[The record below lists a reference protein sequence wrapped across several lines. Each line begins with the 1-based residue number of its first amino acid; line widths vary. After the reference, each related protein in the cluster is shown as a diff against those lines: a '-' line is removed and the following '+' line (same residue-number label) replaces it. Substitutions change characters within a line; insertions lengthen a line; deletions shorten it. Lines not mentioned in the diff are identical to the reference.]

1 LGFVSGQTGTRME
14 NLEPIE
20 QHRAG
25 ASDEAPAPLSAEG
38 SRPRAAQAASVVA
51 GERNDGELTDRQR
64 DMLDFERT
72 WWQFDDPREEI
83 IQARFGC
90 SADEYYAELNQV
102 LELPGA
108 MAHDPLVVRR
118 FHRRRLRRRRSLM
131 DGGSAA
137 SRESQGGAKA

>member
-1 LGFVSGQTGTRME
+1 ME

-20 QHRAG
+20 QRHHD
-25 ASDEAPAPLSAEG
+25 ASDEAPAEVRPQSAC
-38 SRPRAAQAASVVA
+38 VA

-72 WWQFDDPREEI
+72 WWQFDDPRDEVI
-83 IQARFGC
+83 RARFGC

-108 MAHDPLVVRR
+108 VAHDPLVVRR
-118 FHRRRLRRRRSLM
+118 FQRRRLRRRRSLM
-131 DGGSAA
+131 DSGSGANKGSLGGSHA
-137 SRESQGGAKA
+137 

>member
-1 LGFVSGQTGTRME
+1 ME
-14 NLEPIE
+14 NE
-20 QHRAG
+20 
-25 ASDEAPAPLSAEG
+25 
-38 SRPRAAQAASVVA
+38 
-51 GERNDGELTDRQR
+51 NGELTGRQR

-72 WWQFDDPREEI
+72 WWQFDDQREQL

-90 SADEYYAELNQV
+90 SADEYYDELNQV

-137 SRESQGGAKA
+137 SRESQGGAQA

>member
-1 LGFVSGQTGTRME
+1 M
-14 NLEPIE
+14 
-20 QHRAG
+20 
-25 ASDEAPAPLSAEG
+25 
-38 SRPRAAQAASVVA
+38 A

-72 WWQFDDPREEI
+72 WWQFDEPRDELI
-83 IQARFGC
+83 RARFAC

-108 MAHDPLVVRR
+108 LAHDPLVVRR

-131 DGGSAA
+131 DGSATA
-137 SRESQGGAKA
+137 SKGSQGEAQA

>member
-1 LGFVSGQTGTRME
+1 MGFVSGQTGTRME
-14 NLEPIE
+14 NE
-20 QHRAG
+20 
-25 ASDEAPAPLSAEG
+25 
-38 SRPRAAQAASVVA
+38 
-51 GERNDGELTDRQR
+51 NGELTDRQR

-108 MAHDPLVVRR
+108 LAHDPLVVRR

-131 DGGSAA
+131 DGSSTATKG
-137 SRESQGGAKA
+137 SQGEAHA